1 MAALAGKAEV
11 DFSKTMEIKLGQNYY
26 DLSKETDLQQR
37 DELSIKYDY
46 LIFRTRDLQGLSQR
60 WSESNSLLLLKYE
73 SWETSKHYWGLLR
86 CGPFA
91 NLCFFS
97 FGMTS

>member
-37 DELSIKYDY
+37 DELSIKYDD
-46 LIFRTRDLQGLSQR
+46 LIFRTLDL
-60 WSESNSLLLLKYE
+60 
-73 SWETSKHYWGLLR
+73 
-86 CGPFA
+86 C
-91 NLCFFS
+91 
-97 FGMTS
+97 

>member
-37 DELSIKYDY
+37 DELSIKYDD
-46 LIFRTRDLQGLSQR
+46 LIFRTRVNDLCWVTDITGY
-60 WSESNSLLLLKYE
+60 K
-73 SWETSKHYWGLLR
+73 
-86 CGPFA
+86 
-91 NLCFFS
+91 
-97 FGMTS
+97 